1 MDANAFAVFNEL
13 MGWYQR
19 QLKLNYSKCAFGKQS
34 ELHGWS
40 AQKKNSFN
48 PAHDGMSCYEILMH
62 GALCAD
68 KFAPSQI
75 KDAFDSASK
84 ASDGKPFK
92 YDAALQ
98 AQLMK
103 GNGRSYSLSNHNPLP
118 EAGDLVFFNR
128 MMHVAMATGVR
139 VAGSSLPNRKGVNV
153 SYTAKGVN
161 IGGDVDAQEAQVLS
175 FWPRYV
181 VSPTEDKT
189 GFTSKQEQV
198 DAACALEL
206 TTIEDLVLGM
216 AIEIKGSPTID
227 YGSYNVMYCRPVWG
241 ASGYV

>member
-1 MDANAFAVFNEL
+1 
-13 MGWYQR
+13 
-19 QLKLNYSKCAFGKQS
+19 
-34 ELHGWS
+34 
-40 AQKKNSFN
+40 
-48 PAHDGMSCYEILMH
+48 MH

-84 ASDGKPFK
+84 VSGGKPSR
-92 YDAALQ
+92 YNAALQ
-98 AQLMK
+98 VQLMK
-103 GNGRSYSLSNHNPLP
+103 GNERSYSLSNHNSLP
-118 EAGDLVFFNR
+118 EAGDLVFFNQ

-139 VAGSSLPNRKGVNV
+139 VAGSSLPNRKGINV
-153 SYTAKGVN
+153 AYTAIGAT

-189 GFTSKQEQV
+189 GFTSKKEQV

-216 AIEIKGSPTID
+216 ALEIKGSPTID
-227 YGSYNVMYCRPVWG
+227 YGKYNVMYCRPAWG
-241 ASGYV
+241 TSGYV